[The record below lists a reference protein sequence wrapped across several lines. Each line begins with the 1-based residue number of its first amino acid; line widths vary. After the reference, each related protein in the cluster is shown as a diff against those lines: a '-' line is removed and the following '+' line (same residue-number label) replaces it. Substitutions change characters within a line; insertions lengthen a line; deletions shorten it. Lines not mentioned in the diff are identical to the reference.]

1 MSLDRTR
8 EDLMALGVLM
18 ARLNADGSYG
28 LYTVSGLAIQSV
40 APVYALPG
48 ITISG
53 VTTLP
58 AANTFYTGSVVRL
71 HPDNF
76 VGTGVNPT
84 GVFVVADA
92 LNNIWRPH
100 GVQILWGNTGTL
112 ASPLATL
119 AAAAKF
125 NIGTDPIIPGGLLR
139 ADSKLIFKAKYRKV
153 GATAPVVR
161 IDLGTDM
168 TTPAN
173 NSIVYGQT
181 VSGTANRDIFVWAEV
196 DFETTT
202 TAFTSNRSQIGAGG
216 ADGQFADISTLLDT
230 TANMKVMYE
239 ASTLAADTVNLISY
253 SVEWAY

>member
-1 MSLDRTR
+1 MSLDQTR
-8 EDLMALGVLM
+8 EDLMVLGGIL
-18 ARLNADGSYG
+18 ARKNADDSYS
-28 LYTVSGLAIQSV
+28 LYTASGILIQAV
-40 APVYALPG
+40 APVYAVAG

-53 VTTLP
+53 VDTLP

-76 VGTGVNPT
+76 VGTGVNPI

-92 LNNIWRPH
+92 LNNIWRPY
-100 GVQILWGNTGTL
+100 GVQRIWGAAGNL

-139 ADSKLIFKAKYRKV
+139 ADSKLIFKMKYRKV
-153 GATAPVVR
+153 GATAPVIR

-181 VSGTANRDIFVWAEV
+181 VGGTTNRDIFVWAEV

-202 TAFTSNRSQIGAGG
+202 TAFTSSRSQIGAGG
-216 ADGQFADISTLLDT
+216 ADGQFADISTLLNT